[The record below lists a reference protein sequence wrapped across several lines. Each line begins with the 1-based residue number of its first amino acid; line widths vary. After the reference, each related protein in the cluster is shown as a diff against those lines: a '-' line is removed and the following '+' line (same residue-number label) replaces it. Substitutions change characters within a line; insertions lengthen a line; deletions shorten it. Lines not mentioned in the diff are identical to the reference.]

1 MDFDIKL
8 FKQLKENKD
17 VKKLHETEDRIKTP
31 EELKDEAYQ
40 YFQDCKM
47 VPTFEDIMDYV
58 ASALEVQHNIIIDDD
73 KYKELAKELEE
84 EGKKTLL
91 WGFQKERTKE
101 EADNEKEKPK
111 E

>member
-1 MDFDIKL
+1 MSNKVYIKNNL
-8 FKQLKENKD
+8 ARAKNKE
-17 VKKLHETEDRIKTP
+17 
-31 EELKDEAYQ
+31 
-40 YFQDCKM
+40 
-47 VPTFEDIMDYV
+47 
-58 ASALEVQHNIIIDDD
+58 
-73 KYKELAKELEE
+73 ELAKELEE